1 MPPILG
7 MRGLSSFVKP
17 ACGLMDRLHRG
28 ASAIASGELIARR
41 QHANCPKYERQLE
54 REARSRT
61 ECALHYQVN
70 DIAFNDRSAEA
81 HLGAA
86 HKAATSEVAA
96 HYRGSSLSAI
106 GRRKS

>member
-54 REARSRT
+54 REAAA
-61 ECALHYQVN
+61 EPNALY
-70 DIAFNDRSAEA
+70 II
-81 HLGAA
+81 
-86 HKAATSEVAA
+86 
-96 HYRGSSLSAI
+96 GSTI
-106 GRRKS
+106 